1 MKTLIAFLFAASA
14 FAQTAQYPG
23 ALATDANLKVA
34 VNGVNTLLTAT
45 ITSATLT
52 TSVSSCAGIVANVL
66 VTIDQ
71 EIMPVSGCSGT
82 VISFNSR
89 GYDGTTAAAH
99 NSGAAVGAFVDAWH
113 HNSLRVEVEA
123 IESSLGVSLGNVVLS
138 SAIINPAHGG
148 TGVNNSG
155 STITLG
161 GNLTLSGAYNATFV
175 IPSSSS
181 WTLPAAGTLIGSA
194 STGAVT
200 NALLAGSIT
209 ASKLVGTDIATVGTV
224 TAGTWNGTAISPTYG
239 GTGVNNGSNT
249 LTLAGNVTFSG
260 AYNTTFLPAATGTYS
275 LPAAGTSTL
284 IGSADSGTVTNGMLA
299 GSIAASKVTGTA
311 VTQADTGTV
320 TNAMLAGSI
329 TNAKLSAPVTV
340 TACGTVAACS
350 ATTKTTGQMVLGTVA
365 FSSATS
371 ATITG
376 MPAFTSAS
384 SYACYANNPTHTYT
398 VVITPVSSTSFT
410 ITAGTSNSDTW
421 QYWCGGY

>member
-1 MKTLIAFLFAASA
+1 MKTLIALLFAVSA

-99 NSGAAVGAFVDAWH
+99 NSGAAIGAFVDAWH

-123 IESSLGVSLGNVVLS
+123 IESSLGINLGNVVLA

-181 WTLPAAGTLIGSA
+181 WTFPAAGTLIGSA
-194 STGAVT
+194 STGSVT

-224 TAGTWNGTAISPTYG
+224 TAGTWNATTISPIYG

-249 LTLAGNVTFSG
+249 LTMAGNVAFTG
-260 AYNTTFLPAATGTYS
+260 AYSPTFAIPSSSTWTF
-275 LPAAGTSTL
+275 PAAGTL
-284 IGSADSGTVTNGMLA
+284 IGSADTGTVTNGMLA

-329 TNAKLSAPVTV
+329 TNAKLSAPVVV
-340 TACGTVAACS
+340 TACGTVVACS
-350 ATTKTTGQMVLGTVA
+350 ASVKSTGQIVVGTVA
-365 FSSATS
+365 FSSATT

-376 MPAFTSAS
+376 MPAFTAIQ
-384 SYACYANNPTHTYT
+384 SYTCYASDPSHAAYVQTTQNQST
-398 VVITPVSSTSFT
+398 TSFT
-410 ITAGTSNSDTW
+410 ITSGTSNSDTW
-421 QYWCGGY
+421 NWSCTGY